1 MIFTIIGVTLII
13 YSFKNFKKAF
23 LWLLVFKLFLVTNI
37 TVVAIPGIPLLKWDM
52 LLIAIF
58 FIQYWKNRKTL
69 QIENKPFPY
78 EKPFKFLILSWFL
91 STIFAYIGF
100 VGAVSQ
106 FIGTVFEELVIVWL
120 IWKLIDV
127 KKDLPFI
134 IKWFSIAFFC
144 ISLYGFY
151 EHLIQA
157 NPLVEYEATIIGDE
171 ERAVVFTYDADIGRG
186 YRVQSVFEHAIGAGI
201 NWSLYLIFVFSLWIN
216 SRYKFNNSVFILTS
230 ALLGIPCLFFTN
242 SRGPILFLMIAI
254 LSIINLKNRKVY
266 RLLVVCLIGVVILS
280 PYLADYAMNIISIFD
295 SKAQQQVGGSNAE
308 MRFEQLAAAIALM
321 QEAPFFGLG
330 FKFMTEMNNTLTAAL
345 LGLESM
351 WFRILTQFGLFG
363 VIANLYYAY
372 YALWKIPRHYQSRTI
387 FFMSLSYWAVASM
400 TSVPGMLTYMYYL
413 FIIIFIKLS
422 PQYNKESIV
431 CDSKRKFP
439 IRLKTN

>member
-1 MIFTIIGVTLII
+1 MIFTLIGIILII
-13 YSFKNFKKAF
+13 YSFKNFKRAF

-37 TVVAIPGIPLLKWDM
+37 TIIAIPGIPLLKWNM
-52 LLIAIF
+52 FLIAIF
-58 FIQYWKNRKTL
+58 FLQYLQKRKKL
-69 QIENKPFPY
+69 QVENTPFPY
-78 EKPFKFLILSWFL
+78 EKPFKVLILSWFS
-91 STIFAYIGF
+91 STVFAYIGF

-106 FIGTVFEELVIVWL
+106 FVGTVFEELVIVWL
-120 IWKLIDV
+120 MWKLIDV

-151 EHLIQA
+151 EHQIQA

-171 ERAVVFTYDADIGRG
+171 ERAVFFTYDADIERG

-201 NWSLYLIFVFSLWIN
+201 NWCLYLIFIFSLWITY
-216 SRYKFNNSVFILTS
+216 RYQFNRRVFVLAS
-230 ALLGIPCLFFTN
+230 ALLGVPCLFFTN

-254 LSIINLKNRKVY
+254 LSVINLRNKKVY
-266 RLLVVCLIGVVILS
+266 EFLVICLIGFVVLS

-295 SKAQQQVGGSNAE
+295 TKAQQQVGGSNAE
-308 MRFEQLAAAIALM
+308 MRIEQLVAAVTLM
-321 QEAPFFGLG
+321 QEAPLFGLG
-330 FKFMTEMNNTLTAAL
+330 FKFMTEMNNALTAAL

-363 VIANLYYAY
+363 IIANFYYAY
-372 YALWKIPRHYQSRTI
+372 YALWKIPRYYQSKTV
-387 FFMSLSYWAVASM
+387 FFVSVAYWIVASL
-400 TSVPGMLTYMYYL
+400 TSVPGMLMYVYYL

-422 PQYNKESIV
+422 LQYNKERIIYGH
-431 CDSKRKFP
+431 KQY
-439 IRLKTN
+439 

>member
-1 MIFTIIGVTLII
+1 MIFTVIGIILII

-37 TVVAIPGIPLLKWDM
+37 TVVAIPGIPLLKWNM
-52 LLIAIF
+52 FLIAIF
-58 FIQYWKNRKTL
+58 FIQYWRNRKTL
-69 QIENKPFPY
+69 QVENKPFPY
-78 EKPFKFLILSWFL
+78 ERPFKFLILSWFL

-100 VGAVSQ
+100 AGAVSQ

-120 IWKLIDV
+120 MWKLIDV

-134 IKWFSIAFFC
+134 IKWFSIAFFS

-151 EHLIQA
+151 EHQIQA
-157 NPLVEYEATIIGDE
+157 NPLVAYEATIIGDE

-186 YRVQSVFEHAIGAGI
+186 YRVQSVFEHAIGAGV

-216 SRYKFNNSVFILTS
+216 CRYKFHDRVFILAS

-266 RLLVVCLIGVVILS
+266 VFGGVCFIGFVVLS

-330 FKFMTEMNNTLTAAL
+330 FKFMSEMNNTLTTAL

-363 VIANLYYAY
+363 VIANFYYAY
-372 YALWKIPRHYQSRTI
+372 YELWKIPRHYQSRTI
-387 FFMSLSYWAVASM
+387 LFMSLAYWVVASM

-431 CDSKRKFP
+431 CDSKGNIP
-439 IRLKTN
+439 YD